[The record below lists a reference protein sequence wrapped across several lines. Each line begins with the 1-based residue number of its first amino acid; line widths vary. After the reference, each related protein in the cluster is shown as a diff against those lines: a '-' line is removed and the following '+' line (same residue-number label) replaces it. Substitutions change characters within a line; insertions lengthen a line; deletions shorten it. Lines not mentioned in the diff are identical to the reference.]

1 MGGRGGRDGGNV
13 DIVGIG
19 GGARGCNLIGGVGGG
34 GGAGLFLIDC
44 FSSIGGA
51 DGITKFDTTFGIE
64 LLNESF
70 FFYQNS
76 SQSNQ

>member
-1 MGGRGGRDGGNV
+1 MGGRGGRDGDNV

-19 GGARGCNLIGGVGGG
+19 GGARGCNLIGG

-51 DGITKFDTTFGIE
+51 DGITTFDTTFGIE
-64 LLNESF
+64 LLNKSF
-70 FFYQNS
+70 FLSKFSLIVYVL
-76 SQSNQ
+76 